1 MFKARKDRM
10 RACSAKRW
18 FRLPFAEA
26 AIAAD
31 PALKVK
37 RLSQ

>member
-1 MFKARKDRM
+1 MSKARKDRM
-10 RACSAKRW
+10 RAGSAKRR

-26 AIAAD
+26 TIAAD
-31 PALKVK
+31 PALKAT

>member
-1 MFKARKDRM
+1 M
-10 RACSAKRW
+10 RAFSAKRW
-18 FRLPFAEA
+18 IRLPFAEA

-37 RLSQ
+37 RLAQ